1 MLRVILLIS
10 IILNFA
16 NCIPC
21 LTGDCGLNANI
32 GNQISNGN
40 IDYSDYP
47 NPSVNDVLDNRIED
61 QDEYQHS
68 GDGID
73 PDDHFQTTN
82 IEHINLGIQITQ
94 PQPEYN
100 VYLPIQPPKVK
111 PPNHVKPKPS
121 PPIRPKKPNHGKGPN
136 HGHVKPTKKP
146 PKQPRKPDP
155 GQKPSVPCT
164 NANNCIAGTNAKP
177 TENSKGN
184 TQSNGHMKPTKKPPK
199 ITRKPNIKITT
210 KKPHVKC
217 TNNGNCDSG
226 NNEQPNQAT
235 TATAENTG
243 TIISPPVKCTSNC
256 ATGTNVEPTDN
267 SKGNNQSKGHVKPTK
282 RPPKITKKPNIKST
296 TKKPHVKCTNN
307 GNCDSGNNE
316 QPNQATTATPENTGT
331 IISPP
336 VKCTSNCATGTN
348 VEPTDNSKGNT
359 QSKGH
364 VKPTKRP
371 PKITKKPN
379 IKSTTKK
386 PHVKCTNNGKCDS
399 GNNEQPN
406 QATTATPENTGAII
420 NPPVK
425 CTNNGKCDSGNNVQP
440 NQATTPKNS
449 GTIKNNNKC
458 LSKKVCTIT
467 QDDEGKQIE
476 NCTYYKDCN
485 ETQNP
490 KGNNKAKPKKSVNF
504 DKVFDNLAKKVIAF
518 DKSILLHCTKY
529 PNDVN
534 EFYGKD
540 KYTLEYKLPM
550 GYKTEDFDVKA
561 KHRVIYVK
569 ANNQQ
574 LGNFNDIRLVSD
586 LLNIEQTDWELQGD
600 KLKINIPYKTQLEQQ
615 SKIIC
620 SNAINNN
627 TIPILPLDDQVF
639 VYRMRKP

>member
-21 LTGDCGLNANI
+21 LSGDCGLNANI

-47 NPSVNDVLDNRIED
+47 NPSVDDALDNRIED
-61 QDEYQHS
+61 HDEYQHS

-73 PDDHFQTTN
+73 PDDHFQATN
-82 IEHINLGIQITQ
+82 IGHVNSGIQITQ
-94 PQPEYN
+94 PQPGYN
-100 VYLPIQPPKVK
+100 VYIPVQPPQVK

-121 PPIRPKKPNHGKGPN
+121 PPIRPKKPNHG
-136 HGHVKPTKKP
+136 HVKPTKKP
-146 PKQPRKPDP
+146 PKQPRKPNP
-155 GQKPSVPCT
+155 GQKPSVQCT
-164 NANNCIAGTNAKP
+164 NFNNCIAGTNAKP
-177 TENSKGN
+177 TKNSKVN
-184 TQSNGHMKPTKKPPK
+184 IQSNGHVKPTKKPPK
-199 ITRKPNIKITT
+199 ITRKPNTKTTT

-217 TNNGNCDSG
+217 TNNGKCDSG
-226 NNEQPNQAT
+226 NNEQSNQFT
-235 TATAENTG
+235 TATPENTG
-243 TIISPPVKCTSNC
+243 TIIGPPVKCTSNC
-256 ATGTNVEPTDN
+256 ATGTKAEPTDN
-267 SKGNNQSKGHVKPTK
+267 SKGNTLDNSDVKPTK
-282 RPPKITKKPNIKST
+282 RPPKIS
-296 TKKPHVKCTNN
+296 
-307 GNCDSGNNE
+307 
-316 QPNQATTATPENTGT
+316 
-331 IISPP
+331 
-336 VKCTSNCATGTN
+336 
-348 VEPTDNSKGNT
+348 
-359 QSKGH
+359 
-364 VKPTKRP
+364 
-371 PKITKKPN
+371 KKPN

-399 GNNEQPN
+399 GNN
-406 QATTATPENTGAII
+406 
-420 NPPVK
+420 VL
-425 CTNNGKCDSGNNVQP
+425 P

-449 GTIKNNNKC
+449 GTIKNDNKC
-458 LSKKVCTIT
+458 VSKKVCTIT
-467 QDDEGKQIE
+467 QDDVGKEIE

-518 DKSILLHCTKY
+518 DKAILLHCTKY
-529 PNDVN
+529 QNEVY

-586 LLNIEQTDWELQGD
+586 ILNIEHTDWELHGD
-600 KLKINIPYKTQLEQQ
+600 KLIINIPYKTQLEQQ

-620 SNAINNN
+620 SNTINNN